1 MYAYALAPRGLN
13 RSSCWLVVKL
23 GTPKTKRLDKSDERS
38 KKEVRERK
46 GRGEMSTLIPSFPTP
61 HFYLGSLNFYWLKS
75 NKTCFFLIFL
85 FDRSSSFRNDFA
97 CSNAPNRSVNRYDAL
112 KLFLCFGSS
121 CHGVFIGQARHPVP
135 LVTLLHTL
143 LSLCF
148 GSSRHNKCEAKLH
161 QY

>member
-1 MYAYALAPRGLN
+1 MCICTF
-13 RSSCWLVVKL
+13 CWSVVKL
-23 GTPKTKRLDKSDERS
+23 GTPKTKRLDRSDESS
-38 KKEVRERK
+38 KRGSERTK
-46 GRGEMSTLIPSFPTP
+46 RKGEMSTLIPSFPIP

-121 CHGVFIGQARHPVP
+121 CHGVVIGHALHPVP
-135 LVTLLHTL
+135 LVSLLHIL
-143 LSLCF
+143 LSVCF
-148 GSSRHNKCEAKLH
+148 GSSRHSKCEAKLH